1 MSIANRSPYPELR
14 VRDRREAVLLE
25 QPEQPFLVGYA
36 KDHIRLVLAAAD
48 ERIHIFDV
56 HAAVGE
62 KREHTRESARHVGH
76 GHDRDARDA
85 RGVVLLIE
93 YGLGLCRVA
102 HEQAEYAEIRR
113 VRDGER
119 ADVYAA
125 LGQRARERGEL
136 IMIPSFRGLFERLHC
151 LRAFECV
158 MEDLML
164 YPDECVEFFEAYT
177 DWKLEAF
184 KLLIDNLDFDIMH
197 SHDDLGAKTKL
208 FFSPQIYRDMLK
220 PNYKRLYD
228 YCHSRGILV
237 QHHCDCFIEPFAI
250 DFAEIGIDMWQG
262 ALPTNDI
269 VKIQKELDEKGLN
282 MLMMGGLE
290 AAIVDNEL
298 ATEEEIRAEVRR
310 AIDTYGPGGHFL
322 PCIGSINC
330 LYEKNEVI
338 AIDEMNRYGA
348 EWIKKQ
354 QA

>member
-1 MSIANRSPYPELR
+1 MNKKEAFMSALRNDKPPKWMGHAFDAQTNEVAFGPGGPELLFHAVIDPISNWDTLQFSGECYKDLWGVTNR
-14 VRDRREAVLLE
+14 YIIGVDPGIIPLTDTKNQVIKDMEHWRDYVKF
-25 QPEQPFLVGYA
+25 PEIPKDLDWSYA
-36 KDHIRLVLAAAD
+36 
-48 ERIHIFDV
+48 
-56 HAAVGE
+56 
-62 KREHTRESARHVGH
+62 
-76 GHDRDARDA
+76 
-85 RGVVLLIE
+85 
-93 YGLGLCRVA
+93 
-102 HEQAEYAEIRR
+102 QAQCKA
-113 VRDGER
+113 
-119 ADVYAA
+119 
-125 LGQRARERGEL
+125 ARERGEL